1 MRITL
6 LLTIACLLLTT
17 CRRTSS
23 QDKMLLACSD
33 SIKDTHPDSA
43 FRLLKKIQ
51 NTQNLS
57 SSDQALYALLMSEEM
72 DKHQQYLKS
81 DSLIRI
87 ATGYYSK
94 KNEPERT
101 GYAYFYL
108 SRIERNRGNA
118 RKQADALFKAI
129 SFAIES
135 KNDKLLGY
143 IYGEKAGI
151 YESQQNN
158 NINEKKTSVYE
169 AQQLDSML
177 YYHKLSLKCFKKA
190 GDKYNTV
197 ISLIDVGYTHYLSHQ
212 YDSALHYTQL
222 AKQEAIVLNDP
233 ILLSTIYRLDE
244 GIYFYQKNYPK
255 ALQSIRMAMKTS
267 DVYDYSKWKLIAMI
281 CLQTGQLDSAGFY
294 LRKCIA
300 TGNELPD
307 CYELSQELA
316 EKKGLPSEALRYA
329 KLAALAKDSVD
340 KRTRAESF
348 AGMEKKYNYER
359 ITLENKQLIIRNQRY
374 AIGVILALLI
384 CVLITFVYFIEHNH
398 KKKLAILEENL
409 RKTVIAKDK
418 FFSIISHDL
427 SNPFKALNMVSS
439 LLYEQYP
446 ELNETERLNAI
457 RAINDTAGQAG
468 KLLENLL
475 LWSLAQKN
483 DIPYRPRDIDLNG
496 LINSGIELFVLTAQ
510 KKDIQLINNFTES
523 YRIEADPNM
532 MATILG
538 NLIGNAIKFS
548 YQGSKIILS
557 AKDKGNVIEISV
569 SDTGTGISME
579 DQQRLFRLDTKIKQN
594 GTQNE
599 QGTGLGLILCRE
611 FIEKQGGKI
620 WIESEPGKG
629 STFIFTVLK
638 ATDHETN

>member
-1 MRITL
+1 
-6 LLTIACLLLTT
+6 
-17 CRRTSS
+17 
-23 QDKMLLACSD
+23 
-33 SIKDTHPDSA
+33 
-43 FRLLKKIQ
+43 
-51 NTQNLS
+51 
-57 SSDQALYALLMSEEM
+57 M
-72 DKHQQYLKS
+72 DKHGQYLES

-87 ATGYYSK
+87 ATEYYSK
-94 KNEPERT
+94 KNEPERA
-101 GYAYFYL
+101 GYAYLYL
-108 SRIERNRGNA
+108 SRIERNRGSA

-143 IYGEKAGI
+143 IYGEKASI

-158 NINEKKTSVYE
+158 DINEKRPLPYE

-177 YYHKLSLKCFKKA
+177 YYHKLSLKCFKKT

-212 YDSALHYTQL
+212 YDSALHYNQL
-222 AKQEAIVLNDP
+222 AKHEAIVLHDP

-244 GIYFYQKNYPK
+244 GIYFYQTNYPK

-281 CLQTGQLDSAGFY
+281 YLHTGQLDSAGFY
-294 LRKCIA
+294 LNKCIA
-300 TGNELPD
+300 TGNELPE

-329 KLAALAKDSVD
+329 KLIAAAKDSVD
-340 KRTRAESF
+340 KRVRAESF

-359 ITLENKQLIIRNQRY
+359 ITAENEQLIIRNQRY

-384 CVLITFVYFIEHNH
+384 CLIITAFYFIEHNH

-427 SNPFKALNMVSS
+427 NNPFKALNMVSS
-439 LLYEQYP
+439 LLYEQYS
-446 ELNETERLNAI
+446 ELSETEKLNAI
-457 RAINDTAGQAG
+457 RAINETAGQAG

-475 LWSLAQKN
+475 LWSLAQRN
-483 DIPYRPRDIDLNG
+483 DIPYRPRNIDLNDR
-496 LINSGIELFVLTAQ
+496 INSSIELFVLTAQ
-510 KKDIQLINNFTES
+510 KKDIHLINSVTES
-523 YRIEADPNM
+523 YSIEADPNM
-532 MATILG
+532 MITILG

-548 YQGSKIILS
+548 YQGSKVIIS
-557 AKDKGNVIEISV
+557 AKDRGNLIEISV
-569 SDTGTGISME
+569 SDTGTGMSME

-620 WIESEPGKG
+620 WMESEQGKG

-638 ATDHETN
+638 ATGHETN